1 MYGLHV
7 LYIKYKSFIE
17 YKEIAEGSVS
27 ERKVYMDKQ
36 AYCYSNDQ
44 RYKISNI
51 RRKNKYGVSREFYH
65 AFMQLPKKFNE
76 EYYRFLDNWG
86 TVR

>member
-1 MYGLHV
+1 MDCMYYTLN
-7 LYIKYKSFIE
+7 YKSFIE
-17 YKEIAEGSVS
+17 YKEIEEGSVF

-51 RRKNKYGVSREFYH
+51 GHENKYGVSREFYR
-65 AFMQLPKKFNE
+65 AFMQLPKKFNKK
-76 EYYRFLDNWG
+76 YYRFLNNWG